1 LCFIFDSCF
10 HEDQDSSKGFEN
22 EKVHILHKRLVLSGL
37 VAHQRIVGVV
47 FLVDV
52 LWLLWALVGPR
63 AAEIV
68 RVLVFVGGTL
78 VFALHQLQL
87 GNDRGLV
94 DGCFD
99 SLVVVDQGPKDSSC
113 VSLDLGVLVV
123 RAQKGE
129 QARQEIVIL
138 EEVDLVLS
146 AVQGGVPD
154 EQQDRADELI

>member
-1 LCFIFDSCF
+1 
-10 HEDQDSSKGFEN
+10 
-22 EKVHILHKRLVLSGL
+22 
-37 VAHQRIVGVV
+37 
-47 FLVDV
+47 
-52 LWLLWALVGPR
+52 VGPR

-68 RVLVFVGGTL
+68 RVLVFVSGTL

-123 RAQKGE
+123 GAQKGE

-146 AVQGGVPD
+146 AVQSGVPD
-154 EQQDRADELI
+154 EQQDGTDELIQRAQAELTLCNTRLWDCWDIHGIQEEECKLKSWFNFENLPRTFIS